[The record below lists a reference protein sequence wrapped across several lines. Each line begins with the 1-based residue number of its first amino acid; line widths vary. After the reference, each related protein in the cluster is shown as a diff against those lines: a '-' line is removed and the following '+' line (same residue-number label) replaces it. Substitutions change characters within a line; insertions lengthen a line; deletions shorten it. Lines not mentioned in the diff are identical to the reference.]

1 MNKIYEI
8 EDTDELYPEKLLKIS
23 KYPQKLYVMGNVKLL
38 NNKCVAMVGSRD
50 NTSYGEYYA
59 SKFSNALSKA
69 GITVVSGLAIGI
81 DRICHENSMY
91 EKGKTIAV
99 LGSGF
104 NNIYPE
110 ENIKLLKEILKNK
123 GAVVSEYP
131 PETGIN
137 LSKFPIRNRIIAGLS
152 ECTIVVEAKARS
164 GSSVTARHAFEQGK
178 KVFCVPGR
186 IGDKTGKGT
195 NKLINKGAILLT
207 DVNDVLAEFN
217 IENFSKDNN
226 KIVKIGKEYKEIY
239 KLLQKSPMNVNEIAR
254 KLNINIAEVNMKL
267 TMMEMEGYI
276 EVMPGNIIKIKEY

>member
-23 KYPQKLYVMGNVKLL
+23 KHPQKLYVMGNVKLL

-131 PETGIN
+131 PETEIN
-137 LSKFPIRNRIIAGLS
+137 LSKFPIRNRIIAGLA

-178 KVFCVPGR
+178 KVFCIPGR

-239 KLLQKSPMNVNEIAR
+239 KLLQKYPMNVNEIAR

-276 EVMPGNIIKIKEY
+276 EAMPGNIIKIKEY